1 MTSCGRRSFRKNMH
15 KHSSNLFY
23 YFTLIFI
30 EWMLLSLET
39 AELNMSPE
47 IQHFQDFK
55 VIFSPLR

>member
-1 MTSCGRRSFRKNMH
+1 MH

-55 VIFSPLR
+55 VIFSPLK